1 MCKEEKKKERID
13 LLIPFSRKVS
23 RRTSLTFK
31 NVDLRIFI
39 FLPVA
44 SLLIT
49 FVASSFYF
57 KLFQPSRK

>member
-1 MCKEEKKKERID
+1 MCKEERKKERID

-44 SLLIT
+44 DYFRCLQLL
-49 FVASSFYF
+49 
-57 KLFQPSRK
+57 L

>member
-1 MCKEEKKKERID
+1 MCKEERKKERID

-23 RRTSLTFK
+23 RRMSLTFK

>member
-1 MCKEEKKKERID
+1 MCKEERKKERID

-23 RRTSLTFK
+23 RRTNLTFK

-57 KLFQPSRK
+57 KLLQPSRK

>member
-1 MCKEEKKKERID
+1 MCKEERKKERID

-23 RRTSLTFK
+23 RRTNLTFK